1 MIDLALVMKNML
13 HYVQDEGAVGGMG
26 RGLSDHHIVLCKVML
41 VGTWIEGRVV
51 EDRGRRIRRDKLR
64 EHQ

>member
-1 MIDLALVMKNML
+1 MIDLALVIKNML

-41 VGTWIEGRVV
+41 VGTWIEGR
-51 EDRGRRIRRDKLR
+51 GRRIRRDKLR